1 MRRAAISLLTVLLAV
16 TACTGGRTSSTSA
29 SKLKQP
35 PVASFAAGPCRA
47 MAPDLLAIQRDGQQ
61 LGGAATAPRPVLNRL
76 KDEQGRVRALQ
87 PALVADK
94 LVGPAVEDLVIAVGV
109 VRLNSDTNVYLPSY
123 AADLRRAAAAAIAS
137 CTGAAPAPS
146 PSS

>member
-1 MRRAAISLLTVLLAV
+1 MRRAAILLLTVLSVV
-16 TACTGGRTSSTSA
+16 TACSGGRTSSPST
-29 SKLKQP
+29 LKQP

-61 LGGAATAPRPVLNRL
+61 LGSATSAPRPVLDRL

-87 PALVADK
+87 PGLAGDK
-94 LVGPAVEDLVIAVGV
+94 VVGPVVEDLVIAVGV
-109 VRLNSDTNVYLPSY
+109 VRLDADTNVYLPSY
-123 AADLRRAAAAAIAS
+123 AADLRRAAAAAVAS
-137 CTGAAPAPS
+137 CTGPAPS